1 MAKRR
6 VTAVDDSDDEDQ
18 TRKSPPAPKRART
31 VSDAESEPI
40 DGASSHPKRETRR
53 SNKGKG
59 KARQD
64 SDGEDDEEV
73 DEADVEVEKPEDDDE
88 VDEQK
93 FEEEHGA
100 AIRASLEAKRSVHG
114 VRGHSIIFDGGKG
127 LRHINYRE
135 SLIMA

>member
-6 VTAVDDSDDEDQ
+6 VTVDDSDDEDQ
-18 TRKSPPAPKRART
+18 IRESPSAPKRART

-40 DGASSHPKRETRR
+40 DKASSQPQRETRR

-64 SDGEDDEEV
+64 SDDEDDEEV

-100 AIRASLEAKRSVHG
+100 AIRASLEAKRAVHG
-114 VRGHSIIFDGGKG
+114 VCGHSVIFDGGKG
-127 LRHINYRE
+127 LRHIDCRE